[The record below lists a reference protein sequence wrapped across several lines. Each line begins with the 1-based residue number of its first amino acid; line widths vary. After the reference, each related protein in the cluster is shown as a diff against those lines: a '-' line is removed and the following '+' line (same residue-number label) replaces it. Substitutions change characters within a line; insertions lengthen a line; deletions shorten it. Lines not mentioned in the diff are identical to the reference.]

1 MSDDG
6 IVFYIME
13 EQEQK
18 KGHFVISLD
27 FELFWGMFDKVTIPE
42 YGERIQGEQTAIP
55 RMLELFSEYGI
66 HATWATVGMLMA
78 RSKDELLS
86 LLPPQNLQPR
96 YQNMDVSSYRYI
108 ESMPIGMSEKD
119 DTYHFG
125 STLVQ
130 KILETPHQE
139 IGNHTFSHFYCI
151 DGSKNNETVFAADLN
166 AWNKIG
172 ETYGIHTTSIVFP
185 RNQTSPEALHT
196 CYEKGI
202 RAYRGNED
210 HFLYRAR
217 GDEEQSL
224 FIRAFRLL
232 DHYVNIS
239 GHHTYRVEKKE
250 KEIINIPASRFLRP
264 FMPKLS
270 FLEPLRLRR
279 IKNGM
284 TYAAKRG
291 EVFHLWWHPH
301 NFGINQEENFKNL
314 EDILIH
320 FKTLQEKYGMQ
331 SSSMEEISRPF
342 L

>member
-1 MSDDG
+1 
-6 IVFYIME
+6 ME
-13 EQEQK
+13 KQK
-18 KGHFVISLD
+18 SYLVISLD

-66 HATWATVGMLMA
+66 HATWATVGMLMT
-78 RSKDELLS
+78 RSKNELLA
-86 LLPPQNLQPR
+86 LLPPQTRQPR
-96 YQNMDVSSYRYI
+96 YQNMDISSYRYI
-108 ESMPIGMSEKD
+108 ESMPIGTSEKD

-151 DGSKNNETVFAADLN
+151 DGHKNSDEVFEADID
-166 AWNKIG
+166 AWNHIAK
-172 ETYGIHTTSIVFP
+172 TYGIKAGSIVFP
-185 RNQTSPEALHT
+185 RNQASPEALT
-196 CYEKGI
+196 VCYKKGI
-202 RAYRGNED
+202 YAYRGNED

-232 DHYVNIS
+232 DHYINIS
-239 GHHTYRVEKKE
+239 GHHTYVVEKKE
-250 KEIINIPASRFLRP
+250 GEIVNIPASRFLRP
-264 FMPKLS
+264 WSKTLR
-270 FLEPLRLRR
+270 FLEPLRMRR
-279 IKNGM
+279 IKNAM

-301 NFGINQEENFKNL
+301 NFGIDQEENFKNL
-314 EDILIH
+314 TEILDH
-320 FKTLQEKYGMQ
+320 FKTLEKKYGMQ
-331 SSSMEEISRPF
+331 SASMSD
-342 L
+342 LTQK